1 MFTPAQLMESIDAY
15 GKGGGANGGRRYW
28 QQPTQAAHEAPSAS
42 TCSQLRMVL
51 TVAQSKAAM
60 PSMQVRA
67 PQAADAQPTQ
77 YIAC

>member
-1 MFTPAQLMESIDAY
+1 M
-15 GKGGGANGGRRYW
+15 
-28 QQPTQAAHEAPSAS
+28 

-67 PQAADAQPTQ
+67 PQEEDMSQDSPRLAKLDGCAEGIIVARTLKLWRR
-77 YIAC
+77 